1 MNNCIYKISIRL
13 DKSQLDIIYSSLSS
27 LEKQHIYCVNT
38 DSSFYYD
45 MVDEQIGYLITSPQ
59 EMKEYENILS
69 SNLIPYICENM
80 SSYVLENK
88 IDLELILDE
97 FVDPTNYSEYDV
109 FVNLLNKWILNNLN
123 LDSILDRIS
132 DNGIQTIRPIDKE
145 FLKNIKW

>member
-1 MNNCIYKISIRL
+1 
-13 DKSQLDIIYSSLSS
+13 
-27 LEKQHIYCVNT
+27 
-38 DSSFYYD
+38 